1 MVYICFIVNRKKK
14 ILNSP
19 FTKKNYIIMLNSL
32 FSNIPLIIQDTAS
45 VEGDMG
51 MLWMLLSGIL
61 VFFMQAGFTLVES
74 GMTRSKNAV
83 NIAMK
88 NLLDICVGS
97 LTYWFVGYSLMYGAT
112 SNGWLFWS
120 GLFQGDGSD
129 LFFQTMFAA
138 TAATIVSGAIA
149 GRTKY
154 STYAIFTVVM
164 TAIIYPI
171 AGGWQWKGDN
181 NAVIEATDGLEK
193 IGGWLANAGFIDF
206 AGSSI
211 VHAVGGFA
219 ALVAAFMVGPR
230 IGKYVDGKVVPM
242 PGHNQILATLGVFIL
257 WLGWFGFNGGSQGA
271 WGGKAAVSA
280 SAVVVVTNLAA
291 AAGAMGALITTWI
304 WYGKPNLAQTLNGAL
319 AGLVSITAGCGNMTE
334 GGAVLAGLIGGI
346 IVVFSIEII
355 EKKLKIDDAIG
366 AASVHGVAGFWGTIV
381 IGLWGVDGDGPIG
394 LINAGETKQI
404 VAQLTGAVAYMV
416 WAIFLSFIVFGI
428 LKYTIGLRV
437 TEAEELEGLD
447 VSEHGTL
454 AYPGKRTRE

>member
-1 MVYICFIVNRKKK
+1 MSHLINN
-14 ILNSP
+14 L
-19 FTKKNYIIMLNSL
+19 
-32 FSNIPLIIQDTAS
+32 PLVIQDTAA
-45 VEGDMG
+45 VESLAGAIKDDMG

-88 NLLDICVGS
+88 NLLDIAVGS
-97 LTYWFVGYSLMYGAT
+97 LTYWFVGYSLMYGDT
-112 SNGWLFWS
+112 SNGWFFWS
-120 GLFQGDGSD
+120 GIMQGEGAD

-154 STYAIFTVVM
+154 STYVIFSIVM

-171 AGGWQWKGDN
+171 AGGWQWQGS
-181 NAVIEATDGLEK
+181 
-193 IGGWLANAGFIDF
+193 GWLTELGFIDF

-219 ALVAAFMVGPR
+219 ALVAAYLVGPR
-230 IGKYVDGKVVPM
+230 IGKFVDGKVMPI

-257 WLGWFGFNGGSQGA
+257 WLGWFGFNGGSQLA
-271 WGGKAAVSA
+271 WGGDDAVGA
-280 SAVVVVTNLAA
+280 STVVLITNLAA
-291 AAGAMGALITTWI
+291 AAGALGALITTWI
-304 WYGKPNLAQTLNGAL
+304 WYGKPHLAQSLNGAL
-319 AGLVSITAGCGNMTE
+319 AGLVSITAGCGNMSA

-366 AASVHGVAGFWGTIV
+366 AASVHGVVGFWGTIV
-381 IGLWGVDGDGPIG
+381 IGLWGIDGDTNIG
-394 LINAGETKQI
+394 LFNGGGADQLI
-404 VAQLTGAVAYMV
+404 AQLTGGVAYAV
-416 WAIFLSFIVFGI
+416 WAVVLSFVVFGI
-428 LKYTIGLRV
+428 LKKTVGLRV
-437 TEAEELEGLD
+437 TEEEEVAGLD
-447 VSEHGTL
+447 ISEHGTI
-454 AYPGKRTRE
+454 AYPGKRERGQD

>member
-1 MVYICFIVNRKKK
+1 
-14 ILNSP
+14 
-19 FTKKNYIIMLNSL
+19 MLNTL
-32 FSNIPLIIQDTAS
+32 ITNIPLFFQDTAL

-97 LTYWFVGYSLMYGAT
+97 LTYWFVGYSLMYGDT
-112 SNGWLFWS
+112 SNGWFFWS
-120 GLFQGDGSD
+120 GLIQGDGAD

-154 STYAIFTVVM
+154 STYAIFTIVM
-164 TAIIYPI
+164 TALIYPI
-171 AGGWQWKGDN
+171 AGGWQWQGS
-181 NAVIEATDGLEK
+181 
-193 IGGWLANAGFIDF
+193 GWLTEAGFIDF

-211 VHAVGGFA
+211 VHGVGGFA
-219 ALVAAFMVGPR
+219 ALVAAYMVGPR
-230 IGKYVDGKVVPM
+230 IGKYVDGKVVPI

-257 WLGWFGFNGGSQGA
+257 WLGWFGFNGGSQLA
-271 WGGKAAVSA
+271 WGGDDAIGA

-291 AAGAMGALITTWI
+291 AAGAVGALITTWI
-304 WYGKPNLAQTLNGAL
+304 WYGKPHLAQTLNGAL
-319 AGLVSITAGCGNMTE
+319 AGLVSITAGCGNMSE
-334 GGAVLAGLIGGI
+334 GGAVLAGLIGGV
-346 IVVFSIEII
+346 IVVFSIEFI

-381 IGLWGVDGDGPIG
+381 IGLWGVSGSDPIG
-394 LINAGETKQI
+394 LFNGGGTEQI
-404 VAQLTGAVAYMV
+404 IAQLKGAVAYMV
-416 WAIFLSFIVFGI
+416 WAVVLSFVVFGA
-428 LKYTIGLRV
+428 LKATIGLRV
-437 TEAEELEGLD
+437 TEEEEIAGLD
-447 VSEHGTL
+447 VSEHGSI
-454 AYPGKRTRE
+454 AYPGKRERGQDN

>member
-1 MVYICFIVNRKKK
+1 
-14 ILNSP
+14 
-19 FTKKNYIIMLNSL
+19 MLHSL
-32 FSNIPLIIQDTAS
+32 FTHISIILQDTAS

-97 LTYWFVGYSLMYGAT
+97 LTYWFVGYSLMYGDS
-112 SNGWLFWS
+112 SNGWFFWS
-120 GLFQGDGSD
+120 GILQGDGAD

-164 TAIIYPI
+164 TAFVYPI
-171 AGGWQWKGDN
+171 AGGWEWN
-181 NAVIEATDGLEK
+181 
-193 IGGWLANAGFIDF
+193 GGWLNTTFDAEFIDF

-211 VHAVGGFA
+211 VHGVGGFA

-230 IGKYVDGKVVPM
+230 IGKYVDGKVVPI
-242 PGHNQILATLGVFIL
+242 PGHNQILSTLGVFIL
-257 WLGWFGFNGGSQGA
+257 WLGWFGFNGGSQLA
-271 WGGKAAVSA
+271 WGGDDAVAA

-291 AAGAMGALITTWI
+291 AAGALGALITTWI

-334 GGAVLAGLIGGI
+334 GGAVLAGLIGGV
-346 IVVFSIEII
+346 IVVFSIEFI

-366 AASVHGVAGFWGTIV
+366 AASVHGVAGFWGTVV
-381 IGLWGVDGDGPIG
+381 IGLWGVNGEEAIG
-394 LINAGETKQI
+394 LFNGGGSAQF
-404 VAQLTGAVAYMV
+404 VAQLAGALSYMV
-416 WAIFLSFIVFGI
+416 WAVVLSFIVFGI
-428 LKYTIGLRV
+428 LKATIGLRV
-437 TEAEELEGLD
+437 TEEEEIAGLD
-447 VSEHGTL
+447 VSEHGSL

>member
-1 MVYICFIVNRKKK
+1 MV
-14 ILNSP
+14 
-19 FTKKNYIIMLNSL
+19 
-32 FSNIPLIIQDTAS
+32 IQDTAAI
-45 VEGDMG
+45 EGDMG

-97 LTYWFVGYSLMYGAT
+97 LTYWFVGYSLMYGDS
-112 SNGWLFWS
+112 SNGWFFWS
-120 GLFQGDGSD
+120 GILQGDGAD

-164 TAIIYPI
+164 TAFVYPV
-171 AGGWQWKGDN
+171 AGGWEWN
-181 NAVIEATDGLEK
+181 
-193 IGGWLANAGFIDF
+193 GGWLNTAFEAEFIDF

-211 VHAVGGFA
+211 VHGVGGFA

-230 IGKYVDGKVVPM
+230 IGKYVDGKVVPI
-242 PGHNQILATLGVFIL
+242 PGHNQILTTLGVFIL
-257 WLGWFGFNGGSQGA
+257 WLGWFGFNGGSQLA
-271 WGGKAAVSA
+271 WGGDDAIGA

-291 AAGAMGALITTWI
+291 AAGALGALITTWI

-334 GGAVLAGLIGGI
+334 GGAVLAGLIGGV
-346 IVVFSIEII
+346 IVVFSIEFI

-381 IGLWGVDGDGPIG
+381 IGLWGVSGEEAIG
-394 LINAGETKQI
+394 LFNGGGSAQF
-404 VAQLTGAVAYMV
+404 VAQLVGALSYML
-416 WAIFLSFIVFGI
+416 WAVVLSFVVFGI
-428 LKYTIGLRV
+428 LKATIGLRV
-437 TEAEELEGLD
+437 TEEEEIAGLD
-447 VSEHGTL
+447 VSEHGSI

>member
-1 MVYICFIVNRKKK
+1 
-14 ILNSP
+14 
-19 FTKKNYIIMLNSL
+19 MLHSL
-32 FSNIPLIIQDTAS
+32 FTHIPMVIQDTAAI
-45 VEGDMG
+45 EGDMG

-97 LTYWFVGYSLMYGAT
+97 LTYWFVGYSLMYGDS
-112 SNGWLFWS
+112 SNGWFFWS
-120 GLFQGDGSD
+120 GILQGDGAD

-164 TAIIYPI
+164 TAFVYPI
-171 AGGWQWKGDN
+171 AGGWEWN
-181 NAVIEATDGLEK
+181 
-193 IGGWLANAGFIDF
+193 GGWLNTAFEAEFIDF

-211 VHAVGGFA
+211 VHGVGGFA

-230 IGKYVDGKVVPM
+230 IGKFVDGKVVPI
-242 PGHNQILATLGVFIL
+242 PGHNQILTTLGVFIL
-257 WLGWFGFNGGSQGA
+257 WLGWFGFNGGSQLA
-271 WGGKAAVSA
+271 WGGDDAIGA

-291 AAGAMGALITTWI
+291 AAGALGALITTWI

-334 GGAVLAGLIGGI
+334 GGAVLAGLIGGV
-346 IVVFSIEII
+346 IVVFSIEFI

-381 IGLWGVDGDGPIG
+381 IGLWGVSGEEAIG
-394 LINAGETKQI
+394 LFNGGGSAQF
-404 VAQLTGAVAYMV
+404 VAQLVGALSYML
-416 WAIFLSFIVFGI
+416 WAVVLSFVVFGI
-428 LKYTIGLRV
+428 LKATIGLRV
-437 TEAEELEGLD
+437 TEEEEIAGLD
-447 VSEHGTL
+447 VSEHGSI